1 MTETKLSSPA
11 SPGSCKGTGIAGS
24 VNFLNHSLKDP
35 EKLLTP
41 VCTRTESKACLHVS
55 TSVLSYVRVSMPPGN

>member
-11 SPGSCKGTGIAGS
+11 FPGPCKGTGIAAS

-41 VCTRTESKACLHVS
+41 VCTCTKAKPS
-55 TSVLSYVRVSMPPGN
+55 SM